1 MDSEYAI
8 DVSMSD
14 NAVPLGGIFESTES
28 KRRKEGINNDIA
40 TLQQRLDA
48 LQKQTDALQ
57 KQIDHHDKTCVVAL
71 LKTVEDN
78 AVYIAKME
86 SILKSQTMKS

>member
-8 DVSMSD
+8 DVSMSG
-14 NAVPLGGIFESTES
+14 NAVTNLFESKES
-28 KRRKEGINNDIA
+28 RKRKEGINNDIA

-57 KQIDHHDKTCVVAL
+57 KQVDNHDKTCVVAL

-86 SILKSQTMKS
+86 SAFKSHNMKS

>member
-8 DVSMSD
+8 DVSMSGNVVTD
-14 NAVPLGGIFESTES
+14 LFESKES
-28 KRRKEGINNDIA
+28 RKRKEGINNDIA

-57 KQIDHHDKTCVVAL
+57 KQIDHHDKTCIAAL
-71 LKTVEDN
+71 LNKVEDN
-78 AVYIAKME
+78 ASYIQKLE
-86 SILKSQTMKS
+86 NKLKYNK

>member
-8 DVSMSD
+8 DVSMSGNVVTD
-14 NAVPLGGIFESTES
+14 LFESKES
-28 KRRKEGINNDIA
+28 RKRKEGINNDIA

-48 LQKQTDALQ
+48 LQKQVDN
-57 KQIDHHDKTCVVAL
+57 HDKTCVVAL

-86 SILKSQTMKS
+86 SVFKSQNTKS